1 MTKDFWAKYAVFIYI
16 ILWIVYNL
24 QDILML
30 KGLIAQ
36 FIFVALMAMSFYA
49 CYEVNNHYRVSPYIK
64 WLNIMLTVLTLYGAA
79 LMVGGEAVHKGR
91 FLHKVV
97 SNYSYLQGIYI
108 SVMPIYAFYY
118 YTLKR
123 QLVPQNIIVVFLLL
137 FSFSVVSYYQQ
148 YFKVSYSSGKD
159 DIVNNIGFLFVPL
172 IPMLSIVKMKNVW
185 KYSLALLS
193 FGFIMLSMKRGAIL
207 TGGVMLLLFMQHNIK
222 ARTKTQLA
230 STFALLMAAIFV
242 LYRFVENLYATNA
255 FFQKRLA
262 ITLEG
267 NSSLR
272 DKLYGF
278 FWQYFTERTSPL
290 EFFFGQGAN
299 GTLALYGQY
308 AHNDWLEFAIN
319 QGLLGIIIYAVY
331 WCIFI
336 WVWKDY
342 RGLHNNQMALGD
354 LIIAYFLIS
363 LFSMSFG
370 NMPLTATLCIGYC
383 LAYNRPNMYL
393 ELPKNYER

>member
-172 IPMLSIVKMKNVW
+172 IPMLSIVKMKSIW

-207 TGGVMLLLFMQHNIK
+207 TGGVMLILFLKHNLVV
-222 ARTKTQLA
+222 RTKTQIA
-230 STFALLMAAIFV
+230 STLVLLATAIFII
-242 LYRFVENLYATNA
+242 YRFVMSLYTTNV
-255 FFQKRLA
+255 FFHKRFEL
-262 ITLEG
+262 TLG
-267 NSSLR
+267 GYSSGR
-272 DKLYGF
+272 DKLYTF
-278 FWQYFTERTSPL
+278 FWHYFTEKTSAL
-290 EFFFGQGAN
+290 EFLFGHGAN
-299 GTLALYGQY
+299 GTVTLYGQY

-319 QGLLGIIIYAVY
+319 QGLLGIIMYVVY
-331 WCIFI
+331 WCALS
-336 WVWKDY
+336 WEWKY
-342 RGLHNNQMALGD
+342 CPNTNVRQSLGD
-354 LIIAYFLIS
+354 TIIAYFLIS
-363 LFSMSFG
+363 FFSMSYTS
-370 NMPLTATLCIGYC
+370 MPLTASLCIGYC
-383 LAYNRPNMYL
+383 LALSKREKQINSLKQAFY
-393 ELPKNYER
+393 